1 MTETEPLRDPAA
13 VRELAVRIERR
24 TTRPWTLMEV
34 CGGQTHAIVRNGLD
48 QLLPEG
54 IVLRHGPGCP
64 VCVTPAESIDRAVAI
79 ARRPGTIV
87 CSYGDM
93 LRVPGSATDLLRT
106 RSEGGDVRIV
116 YSPLEVLGIARDHA
130 DRQVVFLAIGF
141 ETTAPA
147 HALLVEQAR
156 ALGLD
161 NVSLLVAHVR
171 VPPALA
177 ALAGSGID
185 AFLAAGHVCTVM
197 GEDEYRPFVEQH
209 RVPVV
214 VTGFEPVDL
223 MRGILAAID
232 QLEDGRAEVGNVY
245 ERVARPGG
253 NPEARARIERVFR
266 TVDREWRG
274 IGRIPDSGW
283 GLADAWRT
291 FDAEDRF
298 AHVLD
303 TLEPVR
309 EDSRLECRAGDV
321 LTGRIRPRECPSF
334 GTVCTPA
341 TPLGAPMVSGEGACA
356 AWFRYRGAVP
366 LPGVPI

>member
-1 MTETEPLRDPAA
+1 MNDPDPLRDPSA
-13 VRELAVRIERR
+13 VAELAARIARR

-48 QLLPEG
+48 TLLPEG
-54 IVLRHGPGCP
+54 VVLRHGPGCP
-64 VCVTPAESIDRAVAI
+64 VCVTPADTIDRAIAI
-79 ARRPGTIV
+79 ARTPGTLL

-93 LRVPGSATDLLRT
+93 LRVPGSSTDLLRT
-106 RSEGGDVRIV
+106 RSEGGDIRIV
-116 YSPLEVLGIARDHA
+116 YSPLEALALARDHP
-130 DRQVVFLAIGF
+130 DREVVHLAIGF

-147 HALLVEQAR
+147 HALLVEMAR
-156 ALGLD
+156 AQGIPNL
-161 NVSLLVAHVR
+161 SMLVAHVR
-171 VPPALA
+171 VPPALV
-177 ALAGSGID
+177 ALAASGID

-197 GEDEYRPFVEQH
+197 GESEYLPFVDRH

-232 QLEDGRAEVGNVY
+232 QLEDGAARVENVY
-245 ERVARPGG
+245 QRVARPGG
-253 NPEARARIERVFR
+253 NPEARARIARVFR
-266 TVDREWRG
+266 NVDREWRG

-283 GLADAWRT
+283 ALAEEWRE
-291 FDAEDRF
+291 FDAEHKF
-298 AHVLD
+298 ARVLR
-303 TLEPVR
+303 TMEPAFEEAR
-309 EDSRLECRAGDV
+309 PECRAGDV

-334 GTVCTPA
+334 GRPCTPS

-366 LPGVPI
+366 LPGAPK